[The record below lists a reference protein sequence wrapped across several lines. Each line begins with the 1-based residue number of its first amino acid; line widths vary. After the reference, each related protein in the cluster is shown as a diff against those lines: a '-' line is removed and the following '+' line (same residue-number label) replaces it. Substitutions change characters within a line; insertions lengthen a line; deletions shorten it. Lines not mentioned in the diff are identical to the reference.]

1 MMATRSTVTPAATA
15 YPTLPGNAKYQ
26 SFLSLPVTT
35 LRGEFDGFRYTQ
47 AFANLTA
54 QQIFAGPRSS

>member
-1 MMATRSTVTPAATA
+1 
-15 YPTLPGNAKYQ
+15 LPGNAKYQ